1 MKTKP
6 EVISYI
12 LPGMTNRTL
21 LTTLVAVMFA
31 AAAVAVADQQGAGTA
46 ALKNPAALKETAPA
60 TYKAN
65 FDTSVG
71 TFVIE
76 VHRDWAPQ
84 GADRFYNLV
93 KNGYYD
99 GARFFRVISGFMV
112 QFGINGD
119 PAINTAWRGAR
130 IPDDPVKQS
139 NKRGYVTFAHGGPGT
154 RTTQVFI
161 NFGDNGNLD
170 AQGFPP
176 FGQVTSG
183 GMAVVDKINAEYGE
197 GAPNGKGPNQQRVQ
211 TEGNAYLMK
220 EFPKLDYIKKATI
233 VQ

>member
-1 MKTKP
+1 MSSRYW
-6 EVISYI
+6 VV
-12 LPGMTNRTL
+12 TL
-21 LTTLVAVMFA
+21 LA
-31 AAAVAVADQQGAGTA
+31 AAFTSAAVAVADEQGAA

-60 TYKAN
+60 TFKAN

-71 TFVIE
+71 AFVIE

-93 KNGYYD
+93 KNGFYD
-99 GARFFRVISGFMV
+99 GARFFRVMSGFMV

-119 PAINTAWRGAR
+119 PAVNTAWRAAR

-139 NKRGYVTFAHGGPGT
+139 NKRGYVTFAHGGPGS

-161 NFGDNGNLD
+161 NFGDNGSLD
-170 AQGFPP
+170 AQGFPA
-176 FGQVTSG
+176 FGQVTS
-183 GMAVVDKINAEYGE
+183 GMAVVDKINSEYGD
-197 GAPNGKGPNQQRVQ
+197 GPPRGRGPDQGRVQ

-220 EFPKLDYIKKATI
+220 DFPKLDYIKKATI
-233 VQ
+233 AQ

>member
-1 MKTKP
+1 
-6 EVISYI
+6 
-12 LPGMTNRTL
+12 MTNKSL
-21 LTTLVAVMFA
+21 LMTFVAVAFA
-31 AAAVAVADQQGAGTA
+31 SAAVAVADQQGAGSA

-76 VHRDWAPQ
+76 VRREWAPQ

-93 KNGYYD
+93 KNGFYD
-99 GARFFRVISGFMV
+99 GVRFFRVIPGFMV
-112 QFGINGD
+112 QFGIHGD
-119 PAINTAWRGAR
+119 PAVSAAWRGAR

-139 NKRGYVTFAHGGPGT
+139 NKRGFVTYAMGGPGS

-161 NFGDNGNLD
+161 NFADNANLD
-170 AQGFPP
+170 KVPDNQFAP
-176 FGQVTSG
+176 FGQVTT
-183 GMAVVDKINAEYGE
+183 GMAVVDKINGEYGE
-197 GAPNGKGPNQQRVQ
+197 GAPRGRGPDQTRLQ